1 MHYCERCPSPEL
13 MTPAPGDLAVCG
25 VCGFSEPARRLPL
38 FVVTGA
44 AGSGK
49 TALRQPLIDA
59 LPECAVFDANWLHD
73 SSRRMSLPDAMDWT
87 SFRDAWLAVAHG
99 VAQGGRATVLICT
112 FLPSEMAELPAR
124 RWIDSVYFAG
134 LDCADD
140 VRLARLAGRSAWRRR
155 DAEEELAFA
164 SLVRSAVELVVRTDT
179 QPPDAVAAELAAWVR
194 GRLAALPDLPHAG
207 ASGI

>member
-1 MHYCERCPSPEL
+1 
-13 MTPAPGDLAVCG
+13 MTPAPGDLAICG
-25 VCGFSEPARRLPL
+25 ACGFSERALRLPV

-59 LPECAVFDANWLHD
+59 LPECAVFDANWLYD
-73 SSRRMSLPDAMDWT
+73 STRRMSLPDSMDWT

-99 VAQGGRATVLICT
+99 VAQGGRATVLIGT
-112 FLPSEMAELPAR
+112 FLPSEMAVLPAR
-124 RWIDSVYFAG
+124 RWIGDIHFAA

-140 VRLARLAGRSAWRRR
+140 VRLERLASRSDWRRR
-155 DAEEELAFA
+155 DVDEELAFA
-164 SLVRSAVELVVRTDT
+164 SLVRSSVEPAVRTDS

-194 GRLAALPDLPHAG
+194 SRLAALPDLPHAG
-207 ASGI
+207 APGI